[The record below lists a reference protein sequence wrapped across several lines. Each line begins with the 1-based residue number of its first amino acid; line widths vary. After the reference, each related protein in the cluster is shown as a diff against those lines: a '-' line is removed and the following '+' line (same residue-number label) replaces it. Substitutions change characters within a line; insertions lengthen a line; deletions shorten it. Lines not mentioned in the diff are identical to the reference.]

1 MKWYTYKIIDPR
13 DASVFYVG
21 KGTGRRAQS
30 HLSCK
35 LDHPK
40 NHRIAE
46 IRSQGYEPV
55 VEHVAYF
62 WEERHA
68 LDHEAEMIAEHEGLT
83 NIAQNERPVRY
94 IGLFDVLND
103 LHEQSMPPARAKRY
117 LEGFLRMIK
126 ATDADAGCLGGFKS
140 EFMQLCESYISL
152 INHPVI
158 SKKLWPA
165 H

>member
-46 IRSQGYEPV
+46 IRSHGHEPL

-68 LDHEAEMIAEHEGLT
+68 LDHEAELIAQHDGLT
-83 NIAQNERPVRY
+83 NIAQNKRPARY
-94 IGLFDVLND
+94 IGLFDVIND
-103 LHEQSMPPARAKRY
+103 LWSGAIRPGRAADLLGAFINLGADGDYKR
-117 LEGFLRMIK
+117 
-126 ATDADAGCLGGFKS
+126 
-140 EFMQLCESYISL
+140 LCEAHIRL
-152 INHPVI
+152 INHPVVG
-158 SKKLWPA
+158 KKLWPA

>member
-1 MKWYTYKIIDPR
+1 MRWYTYKIIDPR

-21 KGTGRRAQS
+21 KGTGRRAES

-55 VEHVAYF
+55 VERVAYF
-62 WEERHA
+62 WEEQHA
-68 LDHEAEMIAEHEGLT
+68 LDHEAELIAGHKGLT
-83 NIAQNERPVRY
+83 NIAQNDRPVRY
-94 IGLFDVLND
+94 IGLLEVIGD
-103 LHEQSMPPARAKRY
+103 LWRGAIRPSRAAS
-117 LEGFLRMIK
+117 LIEAFINLG
-126 ATDADAGCLGGFKS
+126 ADADYKR
-140 EFMQLCESYISL
+140 LCEAHIRL
-152 INHPVI
+152 INHPVM

-165 H
+165 Q